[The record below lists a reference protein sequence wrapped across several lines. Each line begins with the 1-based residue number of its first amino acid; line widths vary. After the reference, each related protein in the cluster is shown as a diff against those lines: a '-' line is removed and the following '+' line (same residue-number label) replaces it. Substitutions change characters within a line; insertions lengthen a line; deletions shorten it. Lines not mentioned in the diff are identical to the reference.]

1 MHLSS
6 WLWNSKDLD
15 LNKQTAFG
23 SQPVR
28 ADTQSN
34 TSRPTWDPT
43 VPTEDK
49 GISQIHSTF
58 SAKYVLS
65 LFLIL
70 LKTSGLI
77 MIRYLI
83 DYL

>member
-1 MHLSS
+1 M
-6 WLWNSKDLD
+6 
-15 LNKQTAFG
+15 
-23 SQPVR
+23 R

-49 GISQIHSTF
+49 GINQVHSTF

-77 MIRYLI
+77 MTMYLI
-83 DYL
+83 DLSVTLPHEEEVGSWS